1 MEIMKLESTILSVAH
16 RALAEFKSYAEDGLL
31 DEAMMRF
38 HEIGGLAIL
47 GRIQNSG
54 VSKET
59 AAELDR
65 VEREA
70 NRTFANFAKANQDG
84 EDTNANNVAVEEK
97 GPTMFVH
104 SFKPDDTKLV

>member
-38 HEIGGLAIL
+38 HEIGGLTIL

-59 AAELDR
+59 AAELDLGACGKQHWFPSLPTPSSR
-65 VEREA
+65 MRQ
-70 NRTFANFAKANQDG
+70 NLF
-84 EDTNANNVAVEEK
+84 EK
-97 GPTMFVH
+97 QSPV
-104 SFKPDDTKLV
+104 